1 MALAAKRANTI
12 VPPIRLSMG
21 CTNPPSLPPPTQ
33 ILQGDENERA
43 SGYFA
48 RPWDWSAMRRN
59 ARGFLHQFHSEDD
72 HLIPASEA
80 RHIAQQLAAAAGA
93 GAGAGEGVTPPP
105 QCEEGGAGPYT
116 YEELR
121 GHSHF
126 FEPFAELLR
135 VVDEL
140 LLRGRPQGG
149 QQI

>member
-1 MALAAKRANTI
+1 
-12 VPPIRLSMG
+12 
-21 CTNPPSLPPPTQ
+21 
-33 ILQGDENERA
+33 
-43 SGYFA
+43 
-48 RPWDWSAMRRN
+48 MRRN

-72 HLIPASEA
+72 HLIPVSEA
-80 RHIAQQLAAAAGA
+80 RHIAQQLAA
-93 GAGAGEGVTPPP
+93 GAGEGAGEVVTS
-105 QCEEGGAGPYT
+105 QCAEAGAGPYT

-149 QQI
+149 QNI